1 MVLNGVATT
10 IPSVALRNYQTRSI
24 PITIPQECRNDVC
37 ARCAVHIR
45 HCATYPSTT
54 WSGCGEVC
62 NLFMSSFLRGASGAD
77 LSALPATYT
86 VYGCTQRTSTSVE
99 NLSYMKGMF
108 RSVPFSPPTPP
119 DTRMLRSWS
128 APPRLSRRRR
138 RVNGMEPVESA
149 RSAPALKLEPPR

>member
-1 MVLNGVATT
+1 MVLNTVSQQRSRALPCATTRPDRSLLQSLKSVATT
-10 IPSVALRNYQTRSI
+10 CVHG
-24 PITIPQECRNDVC
+24 V
-37 ARCAVHIR
+37 RCTFDIAQRI
-45 HCATYPSTT
+45 STT